1 MTNVSQ
7 SSSWDVLYDYE
18 KAAAIDWLF
27 QYQLLDWETGAGML
41 SHPYN
46 LSTEGADAG
55 ELFLV
60 LGLRYRV

>member
-7 SSSWDVLYDYE
+7 SSSCNVLYDYE
-18 KAAAIDWLF
+18 KAAAIDWF
-27 QYQLLDWETGAGML
+27 SKYQLLDWETGAGML
-41 SHPYN
+41 SHLYN

-60 LGLRYRV
+60 LELRYRV